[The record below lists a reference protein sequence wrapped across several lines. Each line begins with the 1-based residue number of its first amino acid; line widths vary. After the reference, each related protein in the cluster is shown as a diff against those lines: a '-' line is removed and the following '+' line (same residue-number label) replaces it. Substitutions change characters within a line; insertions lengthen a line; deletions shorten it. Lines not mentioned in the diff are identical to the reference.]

1 MKQINQEELEEAIV
15 SGVSVVDFY
24 ADWCGP
30 CKVLA
35 NTLNQVEQSSPN
47 SDFYKVDID
56 NNMELAANLG
66 IKNIPTVIFFKDGI
80 EKRRLLGNN
89 PITSYENIINELHNS
104 PS

>member
-35 NTLNQVEQSSPN
+35 TTLNQVEQSSPQA
-47 SDFYKVDID
+47 SFYKVDID
-56 NNMELAANLG
+56 ANMELAANLG

-80 EKRRLLGNN
+80 EQKRLLGNN
-89 PITSYENIINELHNS
+89 PQQSYKNILNGLSDN
-104 PS
+104 PN

>member
-15 SGVSVVDFY
+15 NGVSVVDFY

-30 CKVLA
+30 CKMLA
-35 NTLNQVEQSSPN
+35 NTLNQVEQSSPQA
-47 SDFYKVDID
+47 SFYKVDID
-56 NNMELAANLG
+56 ANMELAANLG

-89 PITSYENIINELHNS
+89 STSSYENIINEILNS

>member
-30 CKVLA
+30 CKILA

-47 SDFYKVDID
+47 SGFYKIDID

-80 EKRRLLGNN
+80 EQRRLLGNN
-89 PITSYENIINELHNS
+89 ATSSYENIINELFNS
-104 PS
+104 SS

>member
-15 SGVSVVDFY
+15 SGVSVIDFY

-30 CKVLA
+30 CKMLA

-47 SDFYKVDID
+47 ASFYKVNID
-56 NNMELAANLG
+56 DNMELAANLG
-66 IKNIPTVIFFKDGI
+66 IKNIPSVIFFKNGI
-80 EKRRLLGNN
+80 EQKRLLGNN
-89 PITSYENIINELHNS
+89 PASSYENIINELFNS